1 MIAKLKGLVDTLKES
16 SLILDVQGVGYL
28 VHASRETLSQL
39 RVGDAATLWVETVMK
54 TEQLVLYGF
63 GSPEEKA
70 CFNLLVTVQG
80 VGGRMALALL
90 SIGNT
95 GRLLQSIGAQDATF
109 LTQADGVG
117 PKLANRIVQE
127 LKGKV
132 QKLGIPAG
140 GGSSTPVAPLQQE
153 ALSALMN
160 LGYRR
165 TEAMDTLV
173 LAEKEN
179 PEVGLEGLIAQ
190 ALKKLAL
197 NTKGLP

>member
-1 MIAKLKGLVDTLKES
+1 MIAKLKGLVDTLKEL

-28 VHASRETLSQL
+28 VYASRTTLSKLQE
-39 RVGDAATLWVETVMK
+39 GNAATLWIETVMK
-54 TEQLVLYGF
+54 SEQLVLYGF
-63 GSPEEKA
+63 ASPDEKS

-90 SIGNT
+90 SIGDT

-127 LKGKV
+127 LKSKV
-132 QKLGIPAG
+132 QKLGMPDN
-140 GGSSTPVAPLQQE
+140 GGSSSPTAPLEQE

-165 TEAMDTLV
+165 AEAMDALAI
-173 LAEKEN
+173 AEKEN
-179 PEVGLEGLIAQ
+179 PGSGLEALIAQ

-197 NTKGLP
+197 NTKGLS